1 MDGFMVIFTEEEMSK
16 QDEIKVGFSSK
27 PYKPPFEP
35 RYVFLFSGHM
45 IDAPDRKTPRFPAQK
60 EGAAAAAIGSTLNK
74 LEAGPAD
81 ISLSSGAC
89 GGDLL
94 FAESCLKRSVHLEIR
109 IPFDEPTFL
118 KNSVTFAG
126 GTWRERYDV
135 VKQNPLTTL
144 FVMPEELGPTPENA
158 APYERSNLWQLN
170 TALSMGPEKVRFI
183 CLWDGKGGDGPGG
196 TKHMHDEVLK
206 RAGKVFVID
215 TKML

>member
-1 MDGFMVIFTEEEMSK
+1 MPLQEKIDFEWALKKFR
-16 QDEIKVGFSSK
+16 
-27 PYKPPFEP
+27 PPFEP

-45 IDAPDRKTPRFPAQK
+45 IDTPGRVPPRFPPQK
-60 EGAAAAAIGSTLNK
+60 EEIAAKEISKK
-74 LEAGPAD
+74 LGELDAGPKDLA
-81 ISLSSGAC
+81 LCGGAC

-94 FAESCLKRSVHLEIR
+94 FAEACLKLGVHLQIR

-126 GTWRERYDV
+126 GTWRDRYHA
-135 VKQNPLTTL
+135 VKNNKLTTL
-144 FVMPEELGPTPENA
+144 FVMPEELGPTPKNA
-158 APYERSNLWQLN
+158 NPYERDNLWQLY

-206 RAGKVFVID
+206 RSGKVYVID
-215 TKML
+215 TNIL